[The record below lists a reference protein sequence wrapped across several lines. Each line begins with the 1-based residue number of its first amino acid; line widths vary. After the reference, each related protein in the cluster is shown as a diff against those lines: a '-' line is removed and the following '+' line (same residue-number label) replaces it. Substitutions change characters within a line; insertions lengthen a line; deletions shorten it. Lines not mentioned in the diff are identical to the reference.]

1 MKRQLTMIRGASHG
15 YGVRLRALTRQ
26 AIATERRKE
35 KIMALR
41 DLVPWNNRSSNVT
54 AHGGEA
60 GNPFFALHREMN
72 RLFEDTFRSL
82 DRPYGSSSLGWP
94 NIEIDDSDKEIRV
107 MAELPGL
114 EQKDVNVELANGV
127 LTISGEKKSE
137 TEDKERLF
145 SERYY
150 GRFERRIP
158 VDDVEQDKVAASFKN
173 GVLTVTLPKSPTA
186 QPTVKR
192 IAINGK

>member
-1 MKRQLTMIRGASHG
+1 
-15 YGVRLRALTRQ
+15 
-26 AIATERRKE
+26 
-35 KIMALR
+35 MALR
-41 DLVPWNNRSSNVT
+41 EMTPWNNGSRNMAVQR
-54 AHGGEA
+54 GEA
-60 GNPFFALHREMN
+60 GNPLLALHREMN
-72 RLFEDTFRSL
+72 RLFDDAFRSFDL
-82 DRPYGSSSLGWP
+82 GPFGSPSLMGWP
-94 NIEIDDSDKEIRV
+94 NVELDETDKEVKVI
-107 MAELPGL
+107 AELPGL
-114 EQKDVNVELANGV
+114 DQKDVHVELANGL

-173 GVLTVTLPKSPTA
+173 GVLTVTLPKSPAA
-186 QPTVKR
+186 QQKVKR